1 MKNKI
6 FLVIFILILVLVVS
20 IGIFYLNNVIL
31 PTKIKILVISGLK
44 DITGKEVSL
53 ETLRFD
59 IFKGLVLKN
68 LLIYDD
74 VETLFSLK
82 EGSCRFFIIPLFK
95 KQIIIPSIRFKSAS
109 MLLVR
114 RKDNTFNIQ
123 DLSVRKI
130 SRAKKPKF
138 NISIF
143 RVTVTDASIHF
154 RDDTFSLPFTKDIEN
169 LDFNLYLNLPANVK
183 LNLKSQI
190 PAPLPVQIKVTAKY
204 ELLEEFLTAKISLQN
219 FVVKEFLPY
228 YQNMGIDITEG
239 SNDALIDLKSKDKIL
254 YIDFTLENKNLTI
267 SKEKLK
273 AMVNSETKA
282 NLQYNLKDKQIDFSG
297 KANIAKS
304 QIQGLEFL
312 DTVNNINGQLSFTK
326 SNVSCD
332 NLSADIWGIPIT
344 AKFNLTNFTN
354 PLLNISIVSSLNM
367 SFLQGILKERF
378 KFAFPGQIEGQGK
391 LSLGLETQIP
401 FPGPLPIKGYLDIL
415 DTVVKLEKF
424 TLPEREKRKTSSFL
438 TGLASSIE
446 NINGRLEFTQE
457 QLKWQDINFKYMGI
471 PYKTEGLLTDFKT
484 PKVQLV
490 LTSQDAILKT
500 NFAIYNRIVS
510 FSRFTGKYL
519 NSDFSLA
526 GKVDTKDPSNLAMDI
541 RGDSDINLEDLQK
554 ILKNFKNKLKQAN
567 PEGMVRM
574 QFNLGGN
581 LSDFKSLAIKAEL
594 SIQSLSIY
602 GLKFSNL
609 LMSYNQSEGI
619 IDIPLTH
626 SSLYD
631 GTVQVGAKLNLN
643 SANPPY
649 FINADIQNIKIE
661 KLKLDTKAKEKD
673 ISGTLKAQINLNGF
687 LNDISKL
694 KGTGK
699 INISE
704 GNLWQLN
711 LFKGLGPLLFAK
723 DFANIVFQEGS
734 CAFLVQ
740 DQYIFTDNL
749 RLKSNIT
756 ELSGSVKI
764 GFDSSIDASLNVQVL
779 DEMVPLT
786 GTFKDITTAIVGQA
800 GRFGIIKISGT
811 LNEPKYKFQP
821 LVVDIIRGLK
831 EAIFGE

>member
-1 MKNKI
+1 MKNFFLI
-6 FLVIFILILVLVVS
+6 LFILVFLVSL
-20 IGIFYLNNVIL
+20 GIIYLNRVIL
-31 PTKIKILVISGLK
+31 PTRIKALIVSSLK
-44 DITGKEVSL
+44 EATGKEVSL
-53 ETLRFD
+53 ETLRFN

-68 LLIYDD
+68 LIIYDN

-82 EGSCRFFIIPLFK
+82 EGSCRFLIIPLLR
-95 KQIIIPSIRFKSAS
+95 KQIIIPSIRLKSAS

-123 DLSVRKI
+123 DLCARKI
-130 SRAKKPKF
+130 SVAKKSKF

-143 RVTVTDASIHF
+143 RVTVTDARIHF
-154 RDDTFSLPFTKDIEN
+154 RDDTFSLPFAKDIEN

-183 LNLKSQI
+183 FSLKSQI
-190 PAPLPVQIKVTAKY
+190 PAQLPVQIKATAKY
-204 ELLEEFLTAKISLQN
+204 EILEKFLTAKISLQN
-219 FVVKEFLPY
+219 FVAKEFLPY

-239 SNDALIDLKSKDKIL
+239 LTDVLIDLKSKDNIL
-254 YIDFTLENKNLTI
+254 YIDFTLKNKNLTI

-273 AMVNSETKA
+273 AMVNSEIKA

-297 KANIAKS
+297 KANIAEAG
-304 QIQGLEFL
+304 IQGLEFV
-312 DTVNNINGQLSFTK
+312 DRIDNINGQLSFTK
-326 SNVSCD
+326 SNISSD

-344 AKFNLTNFTN
+344 AKFNLTNLNN
-354 PLLNISIVSSLNM
+354 PLLNINIISSLNM
-367 SFLQGILKERF
+367 SFLQEILKEKF
-378 KFAFPGQIEGQGK
+378 KFTFPGQIEGQGR

-401 FPGPLPIKGYLDIL
+401 FQGPLPIKGYLDIL

-424 TLPEREKRKTSSFL
+424 T
-438 TGLASSIE
+438 SSIE

-457 QLKWQDINFKYMGI
+457 QLKWQDINFKYLGI
-471 PYKTEGLLTDFKT
+471 PYKTGGLLTDFKI
-484 PKVQLV
+484 PKVQLA
-490 LTSQDAILKT
+490 LTSQDVMLQT
-500 NFAIYNRIVS
+500 NFTIYHKIVS

-526 GKVDTKDPSNLAMDI
+526 GEVDTKDPSNLAMDI
-541 RGDSDINLEDLQK
+541 RGDSDINLEDLK
-554 ILKNFKNKLKQAN
+554 NILKNFKNKLEQIN
-567 PEGMVRM
+567 PKGIVRM
-574 QFNLGGN
+574 QFNLDGN
-581 LSDFKSLAIKAEL
+581 LSDFKSCTIKAKL
-594 SIQSLSIY
+594 SSQSLSVY
-602 GLKFSNL
+602 GLKSHDF
-609 LMSYNQSEGI
+609 LMNYNQSEGI
-619 IDIPLTH
+619 IDIPLMH

-631 GTVQVGAKLNLN
+631 GTIEIGAKMNLN

-673 ISGTLKAQINLNGF
+673 ISGTLKAQFKLNGF

-694 KGTGK
+694 KGTGN

-711 LFKGLGPLLFAK
+711 LFKGLGSLLFAK

-749 RLKSNIT
+749 RLKSNIAD
-756 ELSGSVKI
+756 LSGPVKI

-800 GRFGIIKISGT
+800 GRFGVIKISGT

-821 LVVDIIRGLK
+821 AVVDIIRGLK
-831 EAIFGE
+831 EAIFGK